1 METYPKSQ
9 HKQELISFLLSS
21 YTSSGNYDEVI
32 DLLSSQNDYK
42 DDRLLQKITFLK
54 AIQLFSS
61 GEYQKAKTYF
71 QKSINN
77 NQNNKITAQSYFWKG
92 QSDYELNDFNESL
105 NSFREFEKNSP
116 SKQLYEKL
124 EYHYNLG
131 YTLFKIRNYS
141 LSLKAFEKVVQKQNL
156 YSNSK
161 IRDAFLRLG
170 DAHYGLSKFW
180 LAMEYYDKSIAIS
193 AQSDYAFI
201 KSLFVM
207 AC

>member
-1 METYPKSQ
+1 MIACYK
-9 HKQELISFLLSS
+9 EL
-21 YTSSGNYDEVI
+21 
-32 DLLSSQNDYK
+32 
-42 DDRLLQKITFLK
+42 LK

-71 QKSINN
+71 Q
-77 NQNNKITAQSYFWKG
+77 NQLIITKTIRLLLNLIFGG
-92 QSDYELNDFNESL
+92 QSNYELNDFNESL

-156 YSNSK
+156 YSNDK

-170 DAHYGLSKFW
+170 DAHYGLNKFW

-193 AQSDYAFI
+193 PAQSDYALYQ
-201 KSLFVM
+201 KSICYGFVDRNSKK
-207 AC
+207 